1 MPHNPQIVINVPTQS
16 SFAPAFFFLDKRQRA
31 ALSAYYG
38 FARAADDIADDPCA
52 PVEEKRARLAAWRGG
67 VEGLFSGDVPDTPLA
82 RDLARAIEAF
92 PLKREHF
99 LRVLDGVEMDLEPGP
114 FPSFADLETYMS
126 RVAGAVGLACLAV
139 FRYEDEA
146 APALAERLGAAVQLT
161 NIIRDAAEDHAAGRV
176 YLPQEDLAR
185 FGCRPEDLGGSNY
198 PPNFIELMQFE
209 AERARGFYAGA
220 LALAA
225 PGQKRRLVPALVMG
239 ALYRAL
245 LEKIERGGFRVKEGR
260 ARLSRAEKLKALY
273 QAWQDYRRI

>member
-1 MPHNPQIVINVPTQS
+1 MGQAYEAGS
-16 SFAPAFFFLDKRQRA
+16 SFAPAFFFLDKEQRA

-38 FARAADDIADDPCA
+38 FALAAADIADEPGA
-52 PVEEKRARLAAWRGG
+52 PAAENRARVDAWRRG

-82 RDLARAIEAF
+82 RDLARAIKAF

-99 LRVLDGVEMDLEPGP
+99 LRVLDGVEMDLEPEP
-114 FPSFADLETYMS
+114 FGTFADLELYMS

-139 FRYEDEA
+139 FRYEDDK

-161 NIIRDAAEDHAAGRV
+161 NILRDAAEDHAAGRV
-176 YLPQEDLAR
+176 YLPLEDLAR

-225 PGQKRRLVPALVMG
+225 AGQKRRLLPALVMG

-245 LEKIERGGFRVKEGR
+245 LEKIARGGFRIKEGR
-260 ARLSRAEKLKALY
+260 ARLSRAEKLPALFG
-273 QAWQDYRRI
+273 AWRDYRRI